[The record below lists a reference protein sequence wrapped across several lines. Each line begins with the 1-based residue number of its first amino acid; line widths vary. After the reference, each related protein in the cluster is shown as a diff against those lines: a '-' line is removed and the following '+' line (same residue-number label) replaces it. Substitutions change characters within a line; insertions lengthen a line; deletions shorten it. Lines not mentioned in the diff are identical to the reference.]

1 MVQSVIFSHDGLRD
15 SLTQL
20 AAPPYL
26 YECLRREIS
35 RSIRK
40 SADLSLLRFVLNGS
54 GSSFESALLH
64 FADLLTKSFRLED
77 LAARVG
83 ESEFVILVS
92 GDSTVAKALSDRF
105 YESWQGQG
113 IQSVDSSY
121 SYATYIENEGALE
134 FLNRLDQVKLIKS
147 HTSTDRYPHV
157 QS

>member
-1 MVQSVIFSHDGLRD
+1 
-15 SLTQL
+15 
-20 AAPPYL
+20 
-26 YECLRREIS
+26 
-35 RSIRK
+35 
-40 SADLSLLRFVLNGS
+40 
-54 GSSFESALLH
+54 
-64 FADLLTKSFRLED
+64 
-77 LAARVG
+77 
-83 ESEFVILVS
+83 VS